1 METWFDFSRSSV
13 PLTGK
18 KQVPHRLRW
27 FGMANHKQGEAAFF
41 HMLKLTQE

>member
-18 KQVPHRLRW
+18 KHRLWW
-27 FGMANHKQGEAAFF
+27 FGMAKHKQGEAAFF
-41 HMLKLTQE
+41 HMLKST